1 MAFDHT
7 KKYNYHYVDISNI
20 DESLLNNP
28 LYPNR
33 PTATKYNLYFADKAF
48 LYEAVLSR
56 YNAFK
61 GITINGGNYA
71 TSSENDNFAITS
83 AELSLPD
90 LRLNDWLVTR
100 LPSEQV
106 YSSASAAVAAEC
118 ELYAF
123 SEDYKGTN
131 YSSSRYFRFIRNG
144 VNAPLY
150 ASDITLA
157 YNLVSKSS
165 PYKYSYYCP
174 SPRNLLS
181 TTYSDIIIE
190 GSPSFNGNMIVYCKN
205 SLSWGDYNT
214 VNEGYRI
221 ITSDFYSLSIDESIK
236 NCVKIHIFVLVN
248 FSNQIDNN
256 NNYRFIELTTPDGTT
271 NSYKI
276 LDVGKSI
283 ISPTIDAYASSYSV
297 YTEVKGLYVFAESKV
312 DISI

>member
-1 MAFDHT
+1 MAFDHR
-7 KKYNYHYVDISNI
+7 KKSNYHYIDISNI

-61 GITINGGNYA
+61 GITINGENYA
-71 TSSENDNFAITS
+71 VRSENDNFAITS
-83 AELSLPD
+83 AALSLPN
-90 LRLNDWLVTR
+90 LKINDWLVTR
-100 LPSEQV
+100 LPSDKV
-106 YSSASAAVAAEC
+106 YSSWSAAEAAEC
-118 ELYAF
+118 GVYAF

-131 YSSSRYFRFIRNG
+131 YSSRDFRFIKTG

-150 ASDITLA
+150 ASDISLA
-157 YNLVSKSS
+157 YDLVSKSS
-165 PYKYSYYCP
+165 PYKYSYYYY
-174 SPRNLLS
+174 SPISLLS
-181 TTYSDIIIE
+181 KTYSDIIIE
-190 GSPSFNGNMIVYCKN
+190 GSPSFSRDIAYHKA
-205 SLSWGDYNT
+205 SLNWGDYNT

-221 ITSDFYSLSIDESIK
+221 ITSDFYSLSFDESIK

-256 NNYRFIELTTPDGTT
+256 NNYRFIELATPDGTT

-276 LDVGKSI
+276 LDIGKTI
-283 ISPTIDAYASSYSV
+283 ISPTISDYASSYSV
-297 YTEVKGLYVFAESKV
+297 YVEVKGLYVFAESTV
-312 DISI
+312 DISV